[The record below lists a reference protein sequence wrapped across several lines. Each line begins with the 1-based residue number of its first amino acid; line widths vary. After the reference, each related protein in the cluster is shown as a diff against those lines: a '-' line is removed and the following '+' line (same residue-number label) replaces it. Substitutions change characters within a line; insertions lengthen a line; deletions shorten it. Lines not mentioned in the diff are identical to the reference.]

1 MICCLNPDCS
11 NPQNPDHHQL
21 CQTCHTPL
29 VPLLRNRFRVLRVL
43 SDEGGFG
50 RTYIS
55 EDIDKLNELCVV
67 KQLAPKFQGTWSQK
81 KATQLFSEEARRL
94 QELGEHPQ
102 IPTLIAYFQQ
112 DNCLYLVQQFI
123 DGQNLFN
130 ELKSRR
136 IYKDWDIQS
145 ILLDLLPIIKFVHQH
160 GVIHRD
166 IKPENI
172 IRRKTDGRL
181 TLIDFGSSKQ
191 LTAQVQRKNGTSI
204 GSHGYSPIEQIRDGK
219 AYPASDLFSLGAT
232 CFHLLTGISPFQ
244 LWMEYGYAW
253 VENWQQYLRFPLSSD
268 LSEIIDKLLQK
279 EIDSRYQSADEVI
292 RDLMKKH
299 NHILPA
305 AKHKIIKS
313 PRKNSQPHS
322 SKYTWVRN
330 LIFIFGIVVSFAL
343 VESGYREF
351 RKLKTNFSFSWSQPR
366 NSPPTFATSE
376 KNLSLV
382 NTFSGHKSKVL
393 SVVMSPNDKL
403 IISAGD
409 CEKSNNSLCHNIKL
423 WDIITGKEIASLQ
436 GHSQNVNAV
445 AITPNGKA
453 LVSASDDKTIKI
465 WNLQT
470 NQLIHTLKS
479 HTDAIHSLAISSNG
493 KILVSASDDKTI
505 KVWNLITGKLIRTL
519 IGHKYWVR
527 SVDISPDGV
536 TLASG
541 SFDKT
546 IKLWNLNQ
554 EAPILNLATSSQTV
568 IAVAFSPN
576 GKILAS
582 SSRDSVSADRRYRT
596 IKLWNLQTL
605 KEIRTLMVEDNSV
618 NTIAFSPDGKILAS
632 AGRNISEEQIYH
644 TIKLWNVA
652 TGEEILT
659 LTGHSNAVTS
669 LAFSADGKFLVS
681 GGEDNLI
688 KIWQIPVNDDKN
700 FPRRVLVL
708 DKNKFR

>member
-11 NPQNPDHHQL
+11 NPQNQDNNTV
-21 CQTCHTPL
+21 CQSCHTPL
-29 VPLLRNRFRVLRVL
+29 VPLLRNRFRVIRVL

-55 EDIDKLNELCVV
+55 EDIDKLNELCVI

-81 KATQLFSEEARRL
+81 KAIQLFSEEAKRL

-123 DGQNLFN
+123 DGQNLLN
-130 ELKSRR
+130 ELKSRKVYR
-136 IYKDWDIQS
+136 DWDIQS
-145 ILLDLLPIIKFVHQH
+145 ILLDLLPIIKFLHQH

-172 IRRKTDGRL
+172 IRRKCDGRL

-191 LTAQVQRKNGTSI
+191 LTARVQRKNGTSI

-219 AYPASDLFSLGAT
+219 AYPASDLFGLGAT

-244 LWMEYGYAW
+244 LWMEYGYGW
-253 VENWQQYLRFPLSSD
+253 VENWQHYLRLPLSIE
-268 LSEIIDKLLQK
+268 LVEIMNKLLQK
-279 EIDSRYQSADEVI
+279 EIQHRYQSADEVI

-299 NHILPA
+299 THILPTA
-305 AKHKIIKS
+305 
-313 PRKNSQPHS
+313 NSTIVKTPVQNYQTNTQ
-322 SKYTWVRN
+322 KYILVRN
-330 LIFIFGIVVSFAL
+330 LTFMFGIIVLFA
-343 VESGYREF
+343 VGESGYREF
-351 RKLKTNFSFSWSQPR
+351 HKLKTNFSFSLSQPR
-366 NSPPTFATSE
+366 NITPIPE
-376 KNLSLV
+376 KYLSLV
-382 NTFSGHKSKVL
+382 NTLSGHKSKVL
-393 SVVMSPNDKL
+393 SVVMSPNGKM
-403 IISAGD
+403 IVSGGN
-409 CEKSNNSLCHNIKL
+409 CGKSDHSQCHGNLKL
-423 WDIITGKEIASLQ
+423 WDVITGREITSFE

-445 AITPNGKA
+445 AITTNGKI
-453 LVSASDDKTIKI
+453 LVSGSDDQTIKV

-470 NQLIHTLKS
+470 NQLIHTLNS
-479 HTDAIHSLAISSNG
+479 HTDAIHSLAISADN
-493 KILVSASDDKTI
+493 KTLISASDDQTI
-505 KVWNLITGKLIRTL
+505 KVWNLTTGKLIRTL

-536 TLASG
+536 TLVSG

-546 IKLWNLNQ
+546 IKLWNINQ
-554 EAPILNLATSSQTV
+554 EKPIQTLTTGLQTV
-568 IAVAFSPN
+568 IAVAFSPD

-582 SSRDSVSADRRYRT
+582 VSRDRT

-605 KEIRTLMVEDNSV
+605 TAIRTLTAEGNNI

-632 AGRNISEEQIYH
+632 AGRNTSGEHSYH

-652 TGEEILT
+652 TGEEMIT
-659 LTGHSNAVTS
+659 LTGHSNIVTS

-688 KIWQIPVNDDKN
+688 KIWQVSP
-700 FPRRVLVL
+700 
-708 DKNKFR
+708 